1 MATDRFGNPHAP
13 NLPYARGRILAT
25 TEDDFRKL
33 QRAWAI
39 IRERGPDA
47 VFVFTGLEHS
57 LPMTGEELRFAD
69 DELAPAVYFERLQVL
84 ALAHL
89 GGSPD
94 RHDVAV
100 FNRMTG
106 ATLATHLTLVRP
118 GDVVVGASASYSH
131 PSVVRAAKHVGAR
144 FIDTAGLS
152 MFEEAI
158 ANEAKVALVDLT
170 RLAVTYDLMPV
181 EEILAITRIAHDKG
195 ALVYM
200 DDAGGARVGPAG
212 FGQPRMLELG
222 VDIGATGLDKYGT
235 VGPCLGLLAGRTD
248 LVARIRATGF
258 EFGLEARQ
266 MLYPAVART
275 LEQYDPAR
283 VRALIE
289 TTRQIARE
297 LRPFVGN
304 RLRETSTTVQIPA
317 DDLLEIAMQ
326 RGGIEEPPIVP
337 YEAAAALAML
347 LLQNH
352 GMLMVHFVGVPPGT
366 ADLLIKFVPPETLE
380 RFGGAGRYAR
390 AIDDSLTC
398 LGSLLREPP
407 SIGELLVGVRAR
419 GDQIKPGADGR

>member
-118 GDVVVGASASYSH
+118 GDVVVGASVSYSH

-158 ANEAKVALVDLT
+158 ANEARVALVDLT

-212 FGQPRMLELG
+212 FGQPRMLELD

-235 VGPCLGLLAGRTD
+235 VGPRLGLLAGRAD
-248 LVARIRATGF
+248 LVSRIRATGF

-266 MLYPAVART
+266 MLYPAVVRT

-297 LRPFVGN
+297 LHPFVGN
-304 RLRETSTTVQIPA
+304 RLRETPTTVQIPA

-366 ADLLIKFVPPETLE
+366 ADLLIKFVPPETLQ
-380 RFGGAGRYAR
+380 RFGGAARYAR
-390 AIDDSLTC
+390 AIDDSLTR

-407 SIGELLVGVRAR
+407 SIGELLVGAGQSQR
-419 GDQIKPGADGR
+419 

>member
-158 ANEAKVALVDLT
+158 ANEARVALVDLT

-235 VGPCLGLLAGRTD
+235 VGPRLGLLAGRAD
-248 LVARIRATGF
+248 LVSRIRATGF

-304 RLRETSTTVQIPA
+304 RLRETPTTVQIPA

-407 SIGELLVGVRAR
+407 SIGELLVGT
-419 GDQIKPGADGR
+419 GQSQG

>member
-33 QRAWAI
+33 QRAWTL
-39 IRERGPDA
+39 IRERGPET
-47 VFVFTGLEHS
+47 VFIFTGLEHA
-57 LPMTGEELRFAD
+57 LPMSGEELRFAD
-69 DELAPAVYFERLQVL
+69 DEIAPALYFEPLRTL

-106 ATLATHLTLVRP
+106 ATMATHLTLVRR
-118 GDVVVGASASYSH
+118 GDVVIGASASYSH
-131 PSVVRAAKHVGAR
+131 PSVVRAANHVGAR
-144 FIDTAGLS
+144 FIDTAGLA
-152 MFEEAI
+152 MFKETMAR
-158 ANEAKVALVDLT
+158 EAKVALVVLT

-181 EEILAITRIAHDKG
+181 EEIRAIVRIAHDKG

-212 FGQPRMLELG
+212 FGQPKMLELE

-235 VGPCLGLLAGRTD
+235 VGPRLGLLAGRAD
-248 LVARIRATGF
+248 LVSRIRVTGF

-266 MLYPAVART
+266 MLYPAVVRT

-297 LRPFVGN
+297 LRPFIGN
-304 RLRETSTTVQIPA
+304 RLRETPTTVQIPA
-317 DDLLEIAMQ
+317 DDILDIAMQ
-326 RGGIEEPPIVP
+326 RGGVETPPIVP

-390 AIDDSLTC
+390 AIDDSLTR
-398 LGSLLREPP
+398 LGALLHEPA
-407 SIGELLVGVRAR
+407 SISELLLGENRQSC
-419 GDQIKPGADGR
+419 GKGS

>member
-1 MATDRFGNPHAP
+1 MATDRFGNSHAP

-33 QRAWAI
+33 RRAWAL

-47 VFVFTGLEHS
+47 VFIFTGLEHA
-57 LPMTGEELRFAD
+57 LPMTAQELRFAD
-69 DELAPAVYFERLQVL
+69 DEIAPALYFERLKAL
-84 ALAHL
+84 ALEHL
-89 GGSPD
+89 GGSANG
-94 RHDVAV
+94 HDVAV

-118 GDVVVGASASYSH
+118 GDVVIGASASYSH
-131 PSVVRAAKHVGAR
+131 PSVVRAANHVRAR
-144 FIDTAGLS
+144 FIDTAGLA
-152 MFEEAI
+152 MFKETIAGEAR
-158 ANEAKVALVDLT
+158 VALVDLT

-181 EEILAITRIAHDKG
+181 EEIRAIVGIAHDKG
-195 ALVYM
+195 ALVYL

-212 FGQPRMLELG
+212 FGQPLMLELG
-222 VDIGATGLDKYGT
+222 VDVGATGLDKYGT
-235 VGPCLGLLAGRTD
+235 VGPRLGLLAGRAD
-248 LVARIRATGF
+248 LVSRIRATGF

-266 MLYPAVART
+266 MLYPAVVRT

-304 RLRETSTTVQIPA
+304 RLRETPTTVQIPA
-317 DDLLEIAMQ
+317 DDILDIAMQ
-326 RGGIEEPPIVP
+326 RGGVEAPPVVP
-337 YEAAAALAML
+337 YETAAALAML

-366 ADLLIKFVPPETLE
+366 ADLLIKFVPPETLQ
-380 RFGGAGRYAR
+380 RFGGAARYAW
-390 AIDDSLTC
+390 AIDDSLTR
-398 LGSLLREPP
+398 LGGLLREPA
-407 SIGELLVGVRAR
+407 SIAELLLGT
-419 GDQIKPGADGR
+419 G

>member
-1 MATDRFGNPHAP
+1 MATDRFGHPHAA
-13 NLPYARGRILAT
+13 NLPYARGKILAT

-33 QRAWAI
+33 QQAWAI

-57 LPMTGEELRFAD
+57 LPMSSEELRFAD
-69 DELAPAVYFERLQVL
+69 DELAPALYFEQLRSL
-84 ALAHL
+84 ALVHL

-94 RHDVAV
+94 RDDVAV

-106 ATLATHLTLVRP
+106 ATLATHLTLVSP

-131 PSVVRAAKHVGAR
+131 PSVVRAANHVGAR
-144 FIDTAGLS
+144 FIDTAGLA
-152 MFEEAI
+152 MFKEAI

-181 EEILAITRIAHDKG
+181 EEILAIVRIAHDKG

-212 FGQPRMLELG
+212 FGQPRMLELD

-235 VGPCLGLLAGRTD
+235 VGPRLGLLAGRAD
-248 LVARIRATGF
+248 LVSRIRATGF

-266 MLYPAVART
+266 MLYPAVVRT

-297 LRPFVGN
+297 LHPFVGN
-304 RLRETSTTVQIPA
+304 RLRETPTTVQIPA

-366 ADLLIKFVPPETLE
+366 ADLLIKFVPPETLQ
-380 RFGGAGRYAR
+380 RFGGAARYAR
-390 AIDDSLTC
+390 AIDDSLTR

-407 SIGELLVGVRAR
+407 SIGELLVGT
-419 GDQIKPGADGR
+419 GQSHG

>member
-1 MATDRFGNPHAP
+1 MATDRFGHPHAA
-13 NLPYARGRILAT
+13 NLPYARGKILAT

-33 QRAWAI
+33 QQAWAI
-39 IRERGPDA
+39 IRERGSDA

-57 LPMTGEELRFAD
+57 LPMSSEELRFAD
-69 DELAPAVYFERLQVL
+69 DELAPALYFEQLRSL

-94 RHDVAV
+94 RDDVAV

-106 ATLATHLTLVRP
+106 ATLATHLTLVSP

-131 PSVVRAAKHVGAR
+131 PSVVRAANHVGAR
-144 FIDTAGLS
+144 FIDTAGLA
-152 MFEEAI
+152 MFKEAI
-158 ANEAKVALVDLT
+158 ANEARVALVDLT

-181 EEILAITRIAHDKG
+181 EEILAIVRIAHDKG

-212 FGQPRMLELG
+212 FGQPRMLELD

-235 VGPCLGLLAGRTD
+235 VGPRLGLLAGRAD
-248 LVARIRATGF
+248 LVSRIRATGF

-266 MLYPAVART
+266 MLYPAVVRT

-297 LRPFVGN
+297 LHPFVGN
-304 RLRETSTTVQIPA
+304 RLRETPTTVQIPA

-366 ADLLIKFVPPETLE
+366 ADLLIKFVPPETLQ
-380 RFGGAGRYAR
+380 RFGGAARYAR
-390 AIDDSLTC
+390 AIDDSLTR

-407 SIGELLVGVRAR
+407 SIGELLVGAGQSQR
-419 GDQIKPGADGR
+419 

>member
-13 NLPYARGRILAT
+13 NLPYARGKILAT

-33 QRAWAI
+33 QRAWAV
-39 IRERGPDA
+39 IRQRGPEA

-57 LPMTGEELRFAD
+57 LSMSSEALRFAD
-69 DELAPAVYFERLQVL
+69 DEIAPALYFEQLRSL

-118 GDVVVGASASYSH
+118 DDVVIGASASYSH
-131 PSVVRAAKHVGAR
+131 PSVVRAVNHVGAR
-144 FIDTAGLS
+144 FIDTTGLER
-152 MFEEAI
+152 FKDAI
-158 ANEAKVALVDLT
+158 ASEARVALVDLT

-181 EEILAITRIAHDKG
+181 EEIRAIVRIAHDKD
-195 ALVYM
+195 ALIYM

-212 FGQPRMLELG
+212 FGQPRMLQLG

-235 VGPCLGLLAGRTD
+235 VGPRLGLLAGRAD

-266 MLYPAVART
+266 MLYPAVVHT

-289 TTRQIARE
+289 TTRQIAHE
-297 LRPFVGN
+297 LHPLVGN
-304 RLRETSTTVQIPA
+304 RLRETPTTVQIPA
-317 DDLLEIAMQ
+317 DDILDIAMQ
-326 RGGIEEPPIVP
+326 RGGVEEPPLVP

-380 RFGGAGRYAR
+380 RFGGAAHYAR
-390 AIDDSLTC
+390 AIDDSLTR
-398 LGSLLREPP
+398 LAALLREPA
-407 SIGELLVGVRAR
+407 SIAELLLGTAQSR
-419 GDQIKPGADGR
+419 GS

>member
-1 MATDRFGNPHAP
+1 MPTDRFGNPHAP
-13 NLPYARGRILAT
+13 NLPYARGQILAT

-33 QRAWAI
+33 QRAWAV
-39 IRERGPDA
+39 IRERGPES
-47 VFVFTGLEHS
+47 VFIFTGLEHS

-69 DELAPAVYFERLQVL
+69 DELAPALYFERLRAL

-118 GDVVVGASASYSH
+118 GDVVIGASASYSH
-131 PSVVRAAKHVGAR
+131 PSVVRAANHVGAR
-144 FIDTAGLS
+144 FIDTAGLAS
-152 MFEEAI
+152 FKEAI

-170 RLAVTYDLMPV
+170 RLAVTYELMPV
-181 EEILAITRIAHDKG
+181 DEIRTIVRIAHDKG

-235 VGPCLGLLAGRTD
+235 VGPRLGLLAGRAD
-248 LVARIRATGF
+248 LVSRIRATGF

-266 MLYPAVART
+266 MLYPAVVRT

-304 RLRETSTTVQIPA
+304 RLRETPTTVQIGA
-317 DDLLEIAMQ
+317 DDILEIAMQ
-326 RGGIEEPPIVP
+326 RGGVEEPPIVP

-380 RFGGAGRYAR
+380 RFGGAARYAR
-390 AIDDSLTC
+390 AIDDSLTR
-398 LGSLLREPP
+398 LGALLREPA
-407 SIGELLVGVRAR
+407 SVAELLLGR
-419 GDQIKPGADGR
+419 GQDRGKGGG

>member
-47 VFVFTGLEHS
+47 VFIFTGLEHS
-57 LPMTGEELRFAD
+57 LPMSSEELRFAD
-69 DELAPAVYFERLQVL
+69 DELAPALYFERLRAL

-89 GGSPD
+89 GGSSD
-94 RHDVAV
+94 LHDVAV

-118 GDVVVGASASYSH
+118 DDVVIGASASYSH

-144 FIDTAGLS
+144 FIDTAGLA
-152 MFEEAI
+152 MFKEAI
-158 ANEAKVALVDLT
+158 ANEARVALVDLT

-181 EEILAITRIAHDKG
+181 EEILAIVRIAHDKG

-200 DDAGGARVGPAG
+200 DDAGGARVRPAG
-212 FGQPRMLELG
+212 FGQPRMLELD

-235 VGPCLGLLAGRTD
+235 VGPRLGLLAGRAD
-248 LVARIRATGF
+248 LVSRIRATGF

-266 MLYPAVART
+266 MLYPAVVRT

-297 LRPFVGN
+297 LHPFVGN
-304 RLRETSTTVQIPA
+304 RLRETPTTVQIPA

-366 ADLLIKFVPPETLE
+366 ADLLIKFVPPETLQ
-380 RFGGAGRYAR
+380 RFGGAARYAR
-390 AIDDSLTC
+390 AIDDSLTR

-407 SIGELLVGVRAR
+407 SIGELLVGAGQSQR
-419 GDQIKPGADGR
+419 

>member
-1 MATDRFGNPHAP
+1 MATDRFGHPHAA
-13 NLPYARGRILAT
+13 NLPYARGKILAT

-57 LPMTGEELRFAD
+57 LPMSSEELRFAD
-69 DELAPAVYFERLQVL
+69 DELAPALYFEQLRSL
-84 ALAHL
+84 ALVHL

-94 RHDVAV
+94 RDDVAV

-106 ATLATHLTLVRP
+106 ATLATHLTLVSP

-131 PSVVRAAKHVGAR
+131 PSVVRAANHVGAR
-144 FIDTAGLS
+144 FIDTAGLA
-152 MFEEAI
+152 MFKEAI
-158 ANEAKVALVDLT
+158 ANEARVALVDLT

-181 EEILAITRIAHDKG
+181 EEILAIVRIAHDKG

-212 FGQPRMLELG
+212 FGQPRMLELD

-235 VGPCLGLLAGRTD
+235 VGPRLGLLAGRAD
-248 LVARIRATGF
+248 LVPRIRATGF

-266 MLYPAVART
+266 MLYPAVVRT

-297 LRPFVGN
+297 LHPFVGN
-304 RLRETSTTVQIPA
+304 WLRETPTTVQIPA

-407 SIGELLVGVRAR
+407 SIGELLVGT
-419 GDQIKPGADGR
+419 GQSQG

>member
-1 MATDRFGNPHAP
+1 MATDRFGHPHAA
-13 NLPYARGRILAT
+13 NLPYARGKILAT

-33 QRAWAI
+33 QQAWAI

-57 LPMTGEELRFAD
+57 LPMSSEELRFAD
-69 DELAPAVYFERLQVL
+69 DELAPALYFEQLRSL
-84 ALAHL
+84 ALVHL

-94 RHDVAV
+94 GHDVAV

-106 ATLATHLTLVRP
+106 ATLATHLTLVSP

-131 PSVVRAAKHVGAR
+131 PSVVRAANHVGAR
-144 FIDTAGLS
+144 FIDTAGLA
-152 MFEEAI
+152 MFKEAI
-158 ANEAKVALVDLT
+158 ANEARVALVDLT

-181 EEILAITRIAHDKG
+181 EEILAIVRIAHDKG

-200 DDAGGARVGPAG
+200 DDAGGARGGPAG
-212 FGQPRMLELG
+212 FGQPRMLELD

-235 VGPCLGLLAGRTD
+235 VGPRLGLLAGRAD
-248 LVARIRATGF
+248 LVSRIRATGF

-266 MLYPAVART
+266 MLYPAVVRT

-297 LRPFVGN
+297 LHPFVGN
-304 RLRETSTTVQIPA
+304 RLRETPTTVQIPA

-366 ADLLIKFVPPETLE
+366 ADLLIKFVPPETLQ
-380 RFGGAGRYAR
+380 RFGGAARYAR
-390 AIDDSLTC
+390 AIDDSLTR

-407 SIGELLVGVRAR
+407 SIGELLVGAGQSQR
-419 GDQIKPGADGR
+419 

>member
-13 NLPYARGRILAT
+13 NLPYARGKILAT

-33 QRAWAI
+33 QQAWAL
-39 IRERGPDA
+39 IRERGPDN
-47 VFVFTGLEHS
+47 VFIFTGLEHS
-57 LPMTGEELRFAD
+57 LPITGEELRFAD
-69 DELAPAVYFERLQVL
+69 DEIAPAIYFDRLRSL
-84 ALAHL
+84 ALEHL

-118 GDVVVGASASYSH
+118 GDVVIGASASYSH
-131 PSVVRAAKHVGAR
+131 PSVVRAANHVGAR
-144 FIDTAGLS
+144 FIDTAGLARFREV
-152 MFEEAI
+152 M
-158 ANEAKVALVDLT
+158 ANEPRVTLVDLT

-181 EEILAITRIAHDKG
+181 DEIRAIVGIAHDKG

-212 FGQPRMLELG
+212 FGQPCMLELG

-235 VGPCLGLLAGRTD
+235 VGPRLGLLAGRAD
-248 LVARIRATGF
+248 LVDKIRATGF

-266 MLYPAVART
+266 MLYPAVVNT

-283 VRALIE
+283 VQALIA

-297 LRPFVGN
+297 LRPLVGN
-304 RLRETSTTVQIPA
+304 RLRETPTTVQIPA
-317 DDLLEIAMQ
+317 DDILEIAMR
-326 RGGIEEPPIVP
+326 RGSVEEPPIVP

-390 AIDDSLTC
+390 AIDDSLTR
-398 LGSLLREPP
+398 LGALLREPA
-407 SIGELLVGVRAR
+407 SIAALLLGTDENR
-419 GDQIKPGADGR
+419 G

>member
-118 GDVVVGASASYSH
+118 GDVVVGASVSYSH

-158 ANEAKVALVDLT
+158 ANEARVALVDLT

-181 EEILAITRIAHDKG
+181 EEILAIVRIAHDKG

-235 VGPCLGLLAGRTD
+235 VGPRLGLLAGRAD
-248 LVARIRATGF
+248 LVSRIRATGF

-289 TTRQIARE
+289 TTRQIARA

-304 RLRETSTTVQIPA
+304 RLRETPTTVQIPA

-366 ADLLIKFVPPETLE
+366 ADLLIKFVPPETLQ
-380 RFGGAGRYAR
+380 RFGGAARCAR
-390 AIDDSLTC
+390 AIDDSLTR

-407 SIGELLVGVRAR
+407 SIGELLVGT
-419 GDQIKPGADGR
+419 GQSHG

>member
-89 GGSPD
+89 GGSPH

-158 ANEAKVALVDLT
+158 ANEARVALVDLT

-235 VGPCLGLLAGRTD
+235 VGPRLGLLAGRTD

-304 RLRETSTTVQIPA
+304 RLRETPTTGQIPA

-407 SIGELLVGVRAR
+407 SIGELLVGT
-419 GDQIKPGADGR
+419 GQSQG